1 MPAREKNP
9 QPVSSQ
15 SLGIE
20 SLAPDPDEDQGL
32 SLEELG
38 EAYAAVL
45 KRGADPYPEEDES
58 PSPRPAGEDGAAV
71 ADDDQPQRVL
81 SGSDDDA
88 CEITPRSIAEAILFV
103 GHPLGDA
110 LTSKNVASLMR
121 GVTPA
126 EIDDLVAELNEEY
139 LAEGRPYTIRSV
151 DAGYQLVLRDEFDSL
166 RDCFYGKIR
175 EARLSQSSIDVLAIV
190 AYNQRITHEEIDRIR
205 GRDSGA
211 ILSQLVRRD
220 LLAIERPA
228 EKKGKPVYRTTERF
242 LDLYSLESLEDLPQ
256 VERE

>member
-1 MPAREKNP
+1 MPGRDKSPHNP
-9 QPVSSQ
+9 SPE

-20 SLAPDPDEDQGL
+20 SLAPDPDEDQGM

-38 EAYAAVL
+38 QAYAAVL
-45 KRGADPYPEEDES
+45 SRGADPYPELDEAPGDS
-58 PSPRPAGEDGAAV
+58 VGDASAAN
-71 ADDDQPQRVL
+71 DDDQPQRVL
-81 SGSDDDA
+81 TGSDDDA

-110 LTSKNVASLMR
+110 LTSKNIAALMR
-121 GVTPA
+121 GVTPE

-139 LAEGRPYTIRSV
+139 VAEGRPYTIRSIGS
-151 DAGYQLVLRDEFDSL
+151 GYQLVLRDEFDSL
-166 RDCFYGKIR
+166 REGFYGKIR
-175 EARLSQSSIDVLAIV
+175 EARLSQSAIDVLAIV

-220 LLAIERPA
+220 LLAMERRA
-228 EKKGKPVYRTTERF
+228 EKKGKPIYRTTERF
-242 LDLYSLESLEDLPQ
+242 LDLYNLETLEDLPQ

>member
-1 MPAREKNP
+1 MPGRDKSPHSPSPE
-9 QPVSSQ
+9 

-20 SLAPDPDEDQGL
+20 PLAPDPDEDQGM

-38 EAYAAVL
+38 QAYAAVL
-45 KRGADPYPEEDES
+45 SRGADPYPEEDAAPGDSAGDES
-58 PSPRPAGEDGAAV
+58 AA

-81 SGSDDDA
+81 TGSDDDA

-110 LTSKNVASLMR
+110 LTSKNIAALMR
-121 GVTPA
+121 GVTPE

-139 LAEGRPYTIRSV
+139 VAEGRPYTIRSIGS
-151 DAGYQLVLRDEFDSL
+151 GYQLVLRDEFDSL
-166 RDCFYGKIR
+166 REGFYGKIR
-175 EARLSQSSIDVLAIV
+175 EARLSQSAIDVLAIV

-220 LLAIERPA
+220 LLAMERRA
-228 EKKGKPVYRTTERF
+228 EKKGKPIYRTTERF
-242 LDLYSLESLEDLPQ
+242 LDLYNLETLEDLPQ